1 MRDFKEKL
9 ICGIGMMSN
18 QKRVLE
24 LHSYEVPEI
33 LAIPIQAGST
43 MYLSWMDA
51 NVLRQEN

>member
-51 NVLRQEN
+51 NVLR